1 MQVSLVETSDSAE
14 SWWLEIEKWI
24 VTLKDKREK
33 VQKKQTEGVET
44 ESKDN
49 SFKSELSA
57 AV

>member
-44 ESKDN
+44 ESKHN